1 MVVWVQVPLAV
12 RYGQTDAYRSCPFYL
27 ESPPAIHREKHTHYA
42 PKHNNKSDLF
52 RLTAGNML
60 RMGYAKE
67 DDKLA
72 YLIGLYEGYSFST
85 LLEINSMRKE
95 ITRKR

>member
-12 RYGQTDAYRSCPFYL
+12 RCGQTDAYRSCPFYL
-27 ESPPAIHREKHTHYA
+27 EFPLAIHREKYTHYV

-85 LLEINSMRKE
+85 LLEINSVRKG

>member
-1 MVVWVQVPLAV
+1 MARNLAAFRGPTPIMAICYKEQLV
-12 RYGQTDAYRSCPFYL
+12 RTLNLSYGVY
-27 ESPPAIHREKHTHYA
+27 THYD
-42 PKHNNKSDLF
+42 PEHHNKSDLF
-52 RLTAGNML
+52 RLTAENML

-72 YLIGLYEGYSFST
+72 YLTGLYDGNSFST
-85 LLEINSMRKE
+85 LLEINSVREE